1 MKQYDSFH
9 QILASRRVAVAVF
22 ALTLA
27 FAPRLRAE
35 PAAEASA
42 AAQKTVGKT
51 VAVVN
56 NEPIFMDELEKES
69 EPFIARFKK
78 TAPEKDQTPEKLT
91 NLKKEILDRLIEEK
105 LLLQEARNKKF
116 RVTKVEIE
124 RGIEQFKEPF
134 MADEAGKPRTPIQAE
149 KAFQEQLAKE
159 GLTQD
164 QFNKRVEEQLMKVRL
179 IEMDVKSKVEMPKDE
194 EVKRYYDKIK
204 NKMAGKPVATVSP
217 EEEAD
222 LAQIS
227 KYLERMTGEQARIR
241 HILARAKKG
250 DAAERAGARKNIESV
265 QQKLKA
271 GEDFAFL
278 AKKYSDDPLSKD
290 RGGDLGFVA
299 KSDMGLPE
307 IDAFVFGNIKEGD
320 TSGIIETEIGY
331 HLVKLVEKKLPHPL
345 EFDDIGEDL
354 KNYVAQRNFTQ
365 KLESY
370 LKGLRAKANVKV
382 NPIN

>member
-1 MKQYDSFH
+1 MNHHRLQKISAPLS
-9 QILASRRVAVAVF
+9 IAAAF
-22 ALTLA
+22 ALALVISTPLHS
-27 FAPRLRAE
+27 E
-35 PAAEASA
+35 PAAPADASSA
-42 AAQKTVGKT
+42 LKVVGKT
-51 VAVVN
+51 IAVVN
-56 NEPIFMDELEKES
+56 NEPIFMDELERES
-69 EPFIARFKK
+69 EPFVVRYKK
-78 TAPEKDQTPEKLT
+78 TTPEKEQSAEKIAG
-91 NLKKEILDRLIEEK
+91 LKKEILDRLIEEK
-105 LLLQEARNKKF
+105 LLLQESKNKKI

-149 KAFQEQLAKE
+149 RAFQEQLSKE

-179 IEMDVKSKVEMPKDE
+179 IEMDVKSKVELPKDE
-194 EVKRYYDKIK
+194 EVRKYYDKIK
-204 NKMAGKPVATVSP
+204 AKMAGKAVDTGSA

-250 DAAERAGARKNIESV
+250 DAAERAAARKKIESV

-299 KSDMGLPE
+299 KNDMGLPE
-307 IDAFVFGNIKEGD
+307 IDTFVFGNIKEGD
-320 TSGIIETEIGY
+320 SSGIIETEIGY

-345 EFDDIGEDL
+345 EFEDISEDL
-354 KNYVAQRNFTQ
+354 KNYVAQRAFTQ
-365 KLESY
+365 KLENY
-370 LKGLRAKANVKV
+370 LKGLRAKANVK
-382 NPIN
+382 INSFN